1 MSSTFSEGWYQVA
14 QLKVALLPST
24 KVHKQLYRGLVWYVL
39 QDACSGNFFRVQ
51 ETTYRFISRLSVKKS
66 IEQVWQEFIELYP
79 EEAPGQEDIIQ
90 TLSQLHHANLL
101 FYRSESDYGAILER
115 RTKQKRQEHL
125 TKLMAFMYLRIPLWN
140 PTGFLDTFARVL
152 NPLFSK
158 FSFVIWAI
166 VLVLGGNAVLSN
178 WTDLRQQ
185 GQGIL
190 APDNLI
196 LLYIGLFAL
205 KLIHEMGHAV
215 AIKRFGGGVH
225 TMGLMFIVLTPL
237 PYVDATQTWSLRN
250 RWERTIVGAAG
261 MYVELFIAALA
272 ALIWANTAPGIVNSL
287 SFNMMI
293 IGSVSS
299 VLFNGNPLLKFD
311 AYYILSDTTDIPNL
325 YQKSS
330 SQWLYYFNRW
340 LLGTPK
346 AEPAA
351 ENRYEALW
359 CTFYGFGSYFY
370 RLVVVLVIT
379 MYAADLWFGLGVA
392 IMLISLFMWILMP
405 LGKLIKYLSS
415 SSQLRKNRSR
425 AWIVSC
431 SLIGGTLLGLSF
443 IPVPYNIKAPGVIQS
458 QESNQLFT
466 QSGGKLLKAQ
476 SRSGVWV
483 NEGDILAQFE
493 NPDLLQQQRLIEGQ
507 LTEVRWLIRQ
517 ALDLSQT
524 DLVALR
530 RQKQALDE
538 QLTEIVDQLAGLSIT
553 APFDGIW
560 IPSELDRKMGTTF
573 NQADVVGTIYNVL
586 QVRFVAVVSQEQAS
600 DLFNSSISKG
610 EIRLNGQTNNV
621 LDVANIQFNPF
632 RKTQLP
638 SASLG
643 WESGGSIMARRDSNG
658 QMNALEPFFEVS
670 IPLPEIVNHD
680 LILYDG
686 MTGWL
691 MFDLPWRSTFW
702 QVRQSISQTLQQR
715 YQI

>member
-51 ETTYRFISRLSVKKS
+51 EITYRFISRLSVHKS
-66 IEQVWQEFIELYP
+66 IEQVWHEFIELYP

-90 TLSQLHHANLL
+90 ALSQLHHANLL

-115 RTKQKRQEHL
+115 KTSQKRQEHL
-125 TKLMAFMYLRIPLWN
+125 TKLMAFMYLRVSLWN
-140 PTGFLDTFARVL
+140 PTGFLNTFVRIL

-158 FSFVIWAI
+158 PAFVIWLM
-166 VLVLGGNAVLSN
+166 VLMLGGNAVLSN

-185 GQGIL
+185 SQGIL

-196 LLYIGLFAL
+196 LLYLGLFVL

-215 AIKRFGGGVH
+215 AIKRFGGEVH

-237 PYVDATQTWSLRN
+237 PYVDATQTWSLRS
-250 RWERTIVGAAG
+250 RWERSVIGAAG
-261 MYVELFIAALA
+261 MYVELFIAAIA
-272 ALIWANTAPGIVNSL
+272 ALIWAYTAPGIVNSL
-287 SFNMMI
+287 AFNMMI

-311 AYYILSDTTDIPNL
+311 AYYMLSDITDIPNL

-340 LLGTPK
+340 LLGTKK

-351 ENRYEALW
+351 ESRYEALW
-359 CTFYGFGSYFY
+359 CTFYGVSSYLY
-370 RLVVVLVIT
+370 RLAVVLVIAV
-379 MYAADLWFGLGVA
+379 YAADLWLGLGLA
-392 IMLISLFMWILMP
+392 IMSVSLFMWVFIP
-405 LGKLIKYLSS
+405 FGKLIKYLSS
-415 SSQLRKNRSR
+415 SQQLRKNRAR
-425 AWIVSC
+425 AWFVSF
-431 SLIGGTLLGLSF
+431 SLIIGIILSLSF
-443 IPVPYNIKAPGVIQS
+443 IPVPYNIKAPGVIQA

-466 QSGGKLLKAQ
+466 QSSGTLLQAE
-476 SRSGVWV
+476 SRSGIWV
-483 NEGDILAQFE
+483 KEGDLLAKFD
-493 NPDLLQQQRLIEGQ
+493 NPDLQQQQHLIEQQ
-507 LTEVRWLIRQ
+507 LVEISWLIRQ
-517 ALDLSQT
+517 ALNHSQT
-524 DLVALR
+524 DLIALR

-538 QLTEIVDQLAGLSIT
+538 QLNEIIDQLQGLSIV
-553 APFDGIW
+553 APFNGIW
-560 IPSELDRKMGTTF
+560 IPSDLRQKIGTTF
-573 NQADVVGTIYNVL
+573 NQADPVGTIYNVHT
-586 QVRFVAVVSQEQAS
+586 VRFVAVVSQEQAS
-600 DLFNSSISKG
+600 DLFNTAITKG
-610 EIRLNGQTNNV
+610 EIRLNGQTQELLAV
-621 LDVANIQFNPF
+621 ENIQFNPF
-632 RKTQLP
+632 RKTLLP

-643 WESGGSIMARRDSNG
+643 WESGGPIMASRDGSG

-670 IPLPEIVNHD
+670 IPLPDVANHD
-680 LILYDG
+680 LRVYEG

-702 QVRQSISQTLQQR
+702 QIRQSLSQILQQR